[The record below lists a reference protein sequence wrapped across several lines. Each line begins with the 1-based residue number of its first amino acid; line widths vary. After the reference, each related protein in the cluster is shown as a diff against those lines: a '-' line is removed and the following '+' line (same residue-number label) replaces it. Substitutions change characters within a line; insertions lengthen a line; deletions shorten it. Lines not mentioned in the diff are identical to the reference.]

1 MEYSDSACI
10 PIIVIVVLKYQ
21 YERRAW
27 LELKAAMKVA
37 TDYVWEI
44 INFG

>member
-1 MEYSDSACI
+1 MIKNNHAYI
-10 PIIVIVVLKYQ
+10 PIIVIVVLKYH

-37 TDYVWEI
+37 TGYVWEMC
-44 INFG
+44 GK